1 MFIPDPRATRSST
14 PWGSS
19 SVGLQPTP
27 WSSRGRQR
35 KNWSSERK
43 GIGLKRNRKRNRNT
57 IRPFVNKLKC
67 LERVRYVIIALSP
80 ISGLGLILQFYS
92 VRSITTSTT
101 DTECDHERFHSQ
113 STSHAV
119 HRVSLAPPIHAA
131 SSHSQPI
138 LQSQIHHTECPN
150 PCSHRWTKIKNRQ
163 CKVQEKC
170 NAGEG

>member
-1 MFIPDPRATRSST
+1 M
-14 PWGSS
+14 
-19 SVGLQPTP
+19 
-27 WSSRGRQR
+27 
-35 KNWSSERK
+35 
-43 GIGLKRNRKRNRNT
+43 KRNRKRNRNT

-119 HRVSLAPPIHAA
+119 HRVSLAPPIHAP
-131 SSHSQPI
+131 SSIPSLSSNPNSTTPNAQTLAPTDERKSKTDNVKYRRSVMQVKGKADAIRNIGHMGGEQI
-138 LQSQIHHTECPN
+138 LERH
-150 PCSHRWTKIKNRQ
+150 
-163 CKVQEKC
+163 
-170 NAGEG
+170 